1 MIKVASVPDFLPLL
15 CPVAHFIPSGCP
27 LGALHLRLLS
37 FPTVVSHFR
46 SIQPLFLECIFLCLV
61 KVPPVKCSFT
71 FVEHSYR
78 VARYNYI
85 NLCNDI
91 RF

>member
-1 MIKVASVPDFLPLL
+1 MIKVASVPDFLSLL

-37 FPTVVSHFR
+37 FPS
-46 SIQPLFLECIFLCLV
+46 CCLTFQIY
-61 KVPPVKCSFT
+61 PAPVLGMYFFMPSESPTCKGSVT

-78 VARYNYI
+78 ESS
-85 NLCNDI
+85 
-91 RF
+91 